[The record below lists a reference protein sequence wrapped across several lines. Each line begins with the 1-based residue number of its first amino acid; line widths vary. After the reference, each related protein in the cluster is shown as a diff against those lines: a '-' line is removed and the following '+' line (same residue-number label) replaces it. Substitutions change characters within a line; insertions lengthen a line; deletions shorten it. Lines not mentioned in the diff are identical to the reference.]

1 MVIAIHKKMMKF
13 ALVSIFSVPALAM
26 PCSDI
31 KGWYKSKACCD
42 NINADSCV
50 RSIPDCSALSSSS
63 ASGSICMDGNDAVL
77 YDQVNVDI
85 AKNAML
91 TVKDLKLTGNLKSDT
106 TIDVDSA
113 VHITRDRKMTFT
125 WNGYA
130 QANLISGSDAPAI
143 HTSQWSSYEG
153 SQRWFSLRCDNTIWA
168 ESGIYVTSDRR
179 IKKNIRPVHDGEA
192 LQAIRKLDAKVYQ
205 YKDFIN
211 KGGEE
216 NIGFIAQEVKEHI
229 PRAAQT
235 TASFIPNVMRVLDV
249 QWQDTADGR
258 WTMQLN
264 ETLESGKYRFY
275 LNCGETD
282 QHLTEADTADG
293 RTFIVD
299 EKCGTSVL
307 VHGKHVDDLVTIDKN
322 KIFAVA
328 YAALQEV
335 DRKQQVLE
343 ATIQKQQKLIDQLV
357 ARLDSEHR

>member
-1 MVIAIHKKMMKF
+1 M
-13 ALVSIFSVPALAM
+13 
-26 PCSDI
+26 
-31 KGWYKSKACCD
+31 
-42 NINADSCV
+42 
-50 RSIPDCSALSSSS
+50 
-63 ASGSICMDGNDAVL
+63 
-77 YDQVNVDI
+77 
-85 AKNAML
+85 
-91 TVKDLKLTGNLKSDT
+91 
-106 TIDVDSA
+106 
-113 VHITRDRKMTFT
+113 
-125 WNGYA
+125 
-130 QANLISGSDAPAI
+130 
-143 HTSQWSSYEG
+143 
-153 SQRWFSLRCDNTIWA
+153 
-168 ESGIYVTSDRR
+168 
-179 IKKNIRPVHDGEA
+179 
-192 LQAIRKLDAKVYQ
+192 QAIRKLDAKVYE

-211 KGGEE
+211 KGGKE

-229 PRAAQT
+229 PRAVQT
-235 TASFIPNVMRVLDV
+235 AASFIPNVMRVLDV

-275 LNCGETD
+275 LNCGERD

-343 ATIQKQQKLIDQLV
+343 ATIQKQQKLIDQLI